1 MGVALVMI
9 VLYAMNKIVAISDA
23 FVGDKKQAAG
33 GRALSSQEEL
43 KGGDGNDD
51 NNTWRQRMI
60 SGLKSIG

>member
-33 GRALSSQEEL
+33 GRALSSQVSDKINAFL
-43 KGGDGNDD
+43 QNSD
-51 NNTWRQRMI
+51 I
-60 SGLKSIG
+60 SNHVA